1 MNKFEQKSSKY
12 LKFTEIKKK
21 KKIKIK
27 KKKKKK
33 IRPLQITKK
42 KKEFHKRNNEQNIKL
57 LRNERIILHFIKKY
71 KSEAKNNNEKKK

>member
-12 LKFTEIKKK
+12 LKFTEI
-21 KKIKIK
+21 
-27 KKKKKK
+27 KKKK